1 MQEKVLKLSVTEP
14 VTYEIIPILR
24 ETVKKVQG
32 TNGIFYWKNEVRVYD
47 EAAYQKSLALAAER
61 EQLKE
66 HLAQIER
73 EFVETFENLPRKAE
87 LEPEHGGSTED
98 E

>member
-47 EAAYQKSLALAAER
+47 EEAYQKSLRLGEER
-61 EQLKE
+61 ERLKE
-66 HLAQIER
+66 RLAQIENDLVDL
-73 EFVETFENLPRKAE
+73 FDSLPRKAE
-87 LEPEHGGSTED
+87 LEGSGDD